1 MIMGAVVLVTA
12 FVLPSGTVSADALA
26 LRSGVVTEDPNTTT
40 IAPELRSS
48 DDEIR
53 SGGPVVLTIADPR
66 RALRRN
72 LEELG
77 IRLGLSVGPRSFV
90 AWLPAG
96 ALDVVRS
103 LPGVTLVAALHPG
116 LRIAPELSVLR
127 ADDPRARV
135 RIRVLLFPRFDPA
148 AIARRLAGNGLDVE
162 RVAIGSTG
170 TGATVFRPGWV
181 DLRGS
186 PATIVGLRAE
196 LARWPEVLWLEEL
209 HEFRWTND
217 AGAWVGQSGLDGN
230 QSTPVFAAG
239 LYGEGQILALVD
251 SGIDADM
258 CFFRDDAQGPPPVQV
273 GLGPGAPD
281 FSRRKLIIVDFLSP
295 ADDPSDPDD
304 WDDIG
309 HGTHTS
315 GSAVADDPTTPGRR
329 DPGDGMAPAAK
340 LIMQDLGAQP
350 EEQPLYPILEQAYL
364 QGARIHSNSFSD
376 TNSAP
381 FNLYSVATA
390 EVDAFAWDHRES
402 LVLFSAGNFGPGSG
416 TVSSPSTAKN
426 VVAVGA
432 TRHGSSAGKLWQG
445 SSHGPTADGRI
456 KPDLV
461 APGQSVVSANNDGDV
476 GTNNCGTTGMTGT
489 SMACPTAAGLAAL
502 VREYVERGYHPTG
515 AAVPAHGFEPSA
527 ALLKAMLIASTRP
540 MENVQQAP
548 PAELQGWGRLLL
560 DDGLHFQGEGRRLWL
575 RDVTDGFSTSG
586 DPDVEFEVEVLDPT
600 EPLRVVL
607 TWTDYP
613 STPMAVT
620 NLVNDLDLEVEE
632 PAGTVYRGN
641 NFVDGLSVPGGV
653 ADRLNN
659 VESVLVDSPAA
670 GLWKFRV
677 RSHAIPQPT
686 QAFALVITAAMPIDL
701 LSPNPVDDL
710 GLDLDGDDITLLWQR
725 PSTDSFHGATERY
738 RVFRSDSASGG
749 FALLGELNDVTDSVS
764 WTDSG
769 GVTAG
774 TLLFYEVIAGNESG
788 DADALPGP

>member
-1 MIMGAVVLVTA
+1 
-12 FVLPSGTVSADALA
+12 
-26 LRSGVVTEDPNTTT
+26 
-40 IAPELRSS
+40 
-48 DDEIR
+48 
-53 SGGPVVLTIADPR
+53 
-66 RALRRN
+66 
-72 LEELG
+72 
-77 IRLGLSVGPRSFV
+77 
-90 AWLPAG
+90 
-96 ALDVVRS
+96 
-103 LPGVTLVAALHPG
+103 
-116 LRIAPELSVLR
+116 
-127 ADDPRARV
+127 
-135 RIRVLLFPRFDPA
+135 
-148 AIARRLAGNGLDVE
+148 
-162 RVAIGSTG
+162 
-170 TGATVFRPGWV
+170 
-181 DLRGS
+181 
-186 PATIVGLRAE
+186 
-196 LARWPEVLWLEEL
+196 
-209 HEFRWTND
+209 
-217 AGAWVGQSGLDGN
+217 
-230 QSTPVFAAG
+230 
-239 LYGEGQILALVD
+239 
-251 SGIDADM
+251 
-258 CFFRDDAQGPPPVQV
+258 
-273 GLGPGAPD
+273 
-281 FSRRKLIIVDFLSP
+281 
-295 ADDPSDPDD
+295 
-304 WDDIG
+304 
-309 HGTHTS
+309 
-315 GSAVADDPTTPGRR
+315 
-329 DPGDGMAPAAK
+329 
-340 LIMQDLGAQP
+340 
-350 EEQPLYPILEQAYL
+350 
-364 QGARIHSNSFSD
+364 
-376 TNSAP
+376 
-381 FNLYSVATA
+381 
-390 EVDAFAWDHRES
+390 
-402 LVLFSAGNFGPGSG
+402 
-416 TVSSPSTAKN
+416 VSSPSTAKN

-548 PAELQGWGRLLL
+548 PAERQGWGRLLL
-560 DDGLHFQGEGRRLWL
+560 DDGLHFQGEDRRLWL

-586 DPDVEFEVEVLDPT
+586 DPDVEFEVEVLDST

-764 WTDSG
+764 WTDFG